1 MGMKILLF
9 IVFLFSSIGFSEKAS
24 AFSCNPFTPDMM
36 LGQIQYLM
44 LGQIQSNPNLV
55 VVQGNLDF
63 EGKFNFTRDYTKSN
77 DNGVFHSIDGLVS
90 GVDLATGERFDRTIK
105 LDQYC
110 ISVWCGGIQPMR
122 EKIFLIN
129 ENDGEYVLPL
139 DVCGGRV
146 FTGFSDEHVQDI
158 KECFQSGECGSD
170 DLKEEKK
177 ESEE

>member
-1 MGMKILLF
+1 MAGGCFSMKNLL
-9 IVFLFSSIGFSEKAS
+9 IIALFGFVITYSVTAY
-24 AFSCNPFTPDMM
+24 ALSCVQFTPDMM
-36 LGQIQYLM
+36 LGQIQ
-44 LGQIQSNPNLV
+44 SNPELI

-63 EGKFNFTRDYTKSN
+63 DGKFNLTRDHIKSN
-77 DNGVFHSIDGLVS
+77 DAGVFHSIDGLVS
-90 GVDLATGERFDRTIK
+90 GIDLATGERFDRTIR

-110 ISVWCGGIQPMR
+110 ISVWCGGIKPMN
-122 EKIFLIN
+122 EAIFLIN

-139 DVCGGRV
+139 SACGGRV

-158 KECFQSGECGSD
+158 KKCFQSGECGSD